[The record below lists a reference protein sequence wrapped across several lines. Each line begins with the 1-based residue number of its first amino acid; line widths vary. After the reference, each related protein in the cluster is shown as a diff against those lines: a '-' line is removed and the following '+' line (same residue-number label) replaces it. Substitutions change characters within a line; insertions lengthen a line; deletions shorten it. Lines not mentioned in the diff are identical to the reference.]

1 MIYRAVVVKYWYVMD
16 VAIVTCE
23 YIILIL
29 KEKLT
34 KKNQKKKK
42 IYKNWLDGEWEGS

>member
-1 MIYRAVVVKYWYVMD
+1 MIYRAVIVKYWYVMD
-16 VAIVTCE
+16 VAIVTCK

-34 KKNQKKKK
+34 KKIRKR
-42 IYKNWLDGEWEGS
+42 KNV